1 MFFFSSRRRHT
12 RCALVTGVQTCALP
26 IFIVAGGLL
35 LAWPQRGAAVGSVLG
50 NLAVATACLC
60 WALDNNLTRKVSASD
75 AVFIA
80 GIKGLVAGITNLS
93 LALALGAALPT
104 WPLIAGSMGIGL
116 AGYGVSLVLFVLAL
130 RGLGSARTGAYFSTA
145 PFIGAAI
152 AIVGFGDSTSTV

>member
-1 MFFFSSRRRHT
+1 MATKRR
-12 RCALVTGVQTCALP
+12 
-26 IFIVAGGLL
+26 GGG
-35 LAWPQRGAAVGSVLG
+35 QRPLQPGC
-50 NLAVATACLC
+50 ATACLC

-130 RGLGSARTGAYFSTA
+130 RGLGSE
-145 PFIGAAI
+145 IGRASCRES
-152 AIVGFGDSTSTV
+152 VCQYG

>member
-93 LALALGAALPT
+93 FALALGAAWPT
-104 WPLIAGSMGIGL
+104 WPLL
-116 AGYGVSLVLFVLAL
+116 AGTQGRSEEC
-130 RGLGSARTGAYFSTA
+130 RGGKE
-145 PFIGAAI
+145 
-152 AIVGFGDSTSTV
+152 GDRSE